1 MKRFSFAVRSTIT
14 SCRYLLSRTLF
25 LLYVIL
31 SDSAF
36 STELSWP
43 NVALP
48 DDIQAFS
55 TGENVSFNGIP
66 VRLQGFVSN
75 RPPDQLA
82 QWFHQKMGEP
92 LMDDRIGNK
101 RVLGRLQDDAY
112 ITIEIEAQAKGS
124 RGLVAV
130 TLMSEIPKNQ
140 KKNEEL
146 NQYWL
151 SKMPPGSRLL
161 QQVLSQDGKR
171 YSVHLTFSN
180 TYSAGVNRDAV
191 LRALKNEAYELEDGP
206 ATKSASVNS
215 GSQQALYF
223 NGKNKQAIALVKR
236 VETGSSIVVL
246 NLITSLEQIK

>member
-1 MKRFSFAVRSTIT
+1 MKRISFLIRSTIT
-14 SCRYLLSRTLF
+14 SCGCRLSRTF
-25 LLYVIL
+25 VLLYVTLLIP
-31 SDSAF
+31 AF

-48 DDIQAFS
+48 DDIQAFNA
-55 TGENVSFNGIP
+55 GENVSFNGIP
-66 VRLQGFVSN
+66 VRLQGFVSH
-75 RPPDQLA
+75 RSPEQVA

-112 ITIEIEAQAKGS
+112 ITIQIEPQAKGS
-124 RGLVAV
+124 RGVVAM
-130 TLMSEIPKNQ
+130 TMMSEIPKKQ

-161 QQVLSQDGKR
+161 QQVVSQDGNR
-171 YSVHLTFSN
+171 YSTHLTFSN
-180 TYSAGVNRDAV
+180 AYSTGVNRDAV
-191 LRALKNEAYELEDGP
+191 LRALKSEAYELEDGL
-206 ATKSASVNS
+206 ATKNASINS
-215 GSQQALYF
+215 GSPLALYF

-236 VETGSSIVVL
+236 VEAGSSIVVL

>member
-1 MKRFSFAVRSTIT
+1 MKRFSLFVWSAIA
-14 SCRYLLSRTLF
+14 SCRCRLSRAFF

-31 SDSAF
+31 STPAF

-48 DDIQAFS
+48 DDIQAFNV
-55 TGENVSFNGIP
+55 GENVSFNGIP
-66 VRLQGFVSN
+66 VRLQGFVSS
-75 RPPDQLA
+75 RSPEQLA

-101 RVLGRLQDDAY
+101 RVLGRLQHDAY
-112 ITIEIEAQAKGS
+112 ITIQIESQAKGS
-124 RGLVAV
+124 RGVVAM
-130 TLMSEIPKNQ
+130 TMMSEIPKNQ

-151 SKMPPGSRLL
+151 NKMPPGSRLL
-161 QQVLSQDGKR
+161 QQVVSQDGNR
-171 YSVHLTFSN
+171 YSTHLTFSN
-180 TYSAGVNRDAV
+180 AYSAGVNCDAV
-191 LRALKNEAYELEDGP
+191 LRALKSEAYELEDGLS
-206 ATKSASVNS
+206 TKSASINS
-215 GSQQALYF
+215 GSPLALYF

-236 VETGSSIVVL
+236 IEAGSSIVVL